1 MQNLSKSTPASD
13 YAGFTYDAVWVY
25 ALALDQ
31 LFKEDPSYS
40 ADLRATNT
48 TQ

>member
-1 MQNLSKSTPASD
+1 MSESD
-13 YAGFTYDAVWVY
+13 YAGFTYDAVWAY
-25 ALALDQ
+25 ALALDA
-31 LFKEDPSYS
+31 LFKEDESYA